1 MKTEIIENGNQLIA
15 KFAGR
20 LDTPSAVQTAED
32 VKPLLEAADKE
43 IILDCT
49 ELEYISSSGLRIFLS
64 VRKEAATHGS
74 KVIVRNINADIRQV
88 FMMTGFVSLFEIQ

>member
-1 MKTEIIENGNQLIA
+1 MKTEIIASGDHVIA

-20 LDTPSAVQTAED
+20 LDTPASVQTAED
-32 VKPLLEAADKE
+32 VKPLLEVSNKQ

-64 VRKEAATHGS
+64 IRKEAAGHGS